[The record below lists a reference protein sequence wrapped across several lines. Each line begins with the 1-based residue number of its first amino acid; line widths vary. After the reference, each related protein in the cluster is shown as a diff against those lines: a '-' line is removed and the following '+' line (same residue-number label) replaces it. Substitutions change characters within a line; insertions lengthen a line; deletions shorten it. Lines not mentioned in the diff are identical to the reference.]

1 MMAVVQNFP
10 FAAIMLYLAGGVTCC
25 VLRPKASK
33 WVCLALNILVTVLMF
48 SVLVFTV
55 RSGES
60 YVYWMGHFPAP
71 WGNEIRIGPL
81 EALMGTAF
89 PLIMT
94 LTLLGGME
102 HIFEDVEPDKINLYF
117 TVVNLLMVSIQA
129 LVFTNDLFTAYVF
142 AEINTIAS
150 CALVML
156 KYKSGR
162 ALVATT
168 RYMIMSLL
176 GSGLFLLGMV
186 MLYSITGHLLMQPM
200 AAGIQELFASG
211 DYAFPLTVTVGLFS
225 VGMALKSALWP
236 FSAWLPDAHSSA
248 TAASS
253 GILSGL
259 VIKSY
264 IILLIKIF
272 YRILGPEEI
281 LSSGVTDVLFVFGI
295 GAMICGSFYALKEK
309 DIKRMLAYSSVAQVG
324 YIYAGIGLGTRAGM
338 LAACVQ
344 ILVHAATKPMLFCT
358 SGGLMSVSGG
368 SRRFEDLRGAG
379 RRDPLS
385 GIAFSVGALSMI
397 GIPLFAGFVT
407 KLFLT
412 RALLGIV
419 SWKLWAGLFA
429 LVFSTVLNA
438 LYYLPAVSLLFG
450 KRRDD
455 CFSGI
460 RASLCPSYLFA
471 IIVFIVLNLL
481 IGCFSGSV
489 TRIIETG
496 LSVLS

>member
-1 MMAVVQNFP
+1 
-10 FAAIMLYLAGGVTCC
+10 
-25 VLRPKASK
+25 
-33 WVCLALNILVTVLMF
+33 
-48 SVLVFTV
+48 
-55 RSGES
+55 
-60 YVYWMGHFPAP
+60 
-71 WGNEIRIGPL
+71 
-81 EALMGTAF
+81 
-89 PLIMT
+89 
-94 LTLLGGME
+94 
-102 HIFEDVEPDKINLYF
+102 
-117 TVVNLLMVSIQA
+117 
-129 LVFTNDLFTAYVF
+129 
-142 AEINTIAS
+142 
-150 CALVML
+150 
-156 KYKSGR
+156 
-162 ALVATT
+162 
-168 RYMIMSLL
+168 
-176 GSGLFLLGMV
+176 
-186 MLYSITGHLLMQPM
+186 MQPM

-281 LSSGVTDVLFVFGI
+281 LSSGITDVLFVFGI

-385 GIAFSVGALSMI
+385 GIAFGVGALSMI

-412 RALLGIV
+412 RALLSLV

-438 LYYLPAVSLLFG
+438 LYYLPAVSLLFA

-455 CFSGI
+455 RFSGI

-471 IIVFIVLNLL
+471 ILVFIVLNLL

>member
-1 MMAVVQNFP
+1 MALVQNFP

-25 VLRPKASK
+25 VLKPKASK
-33 WVCLALNILVTVLMF
+33 WVCLVLNMLVTGLMF
-48 SVLVFTV
+48 SVLLFTV
-55 RSGES
+55 HTGES

-89 PLIMT
+89 PLVMT

-102 HIFEDVEPDKINLYF
+102 HIFEDVEPEKVNLYF
-117 TVVNLLMVSIQA
+117 TVVSLLMVSMLA

-142 AEINTIAS
+142 VEINTIAS

-162 ALVATT
+162 ALIATT
-168 RYMIMSLL
+168 RYLIMSLH
-176 GSGLFLLGMV
+176 GSGLYLLGIII
-186 MLYSITGHLLMQPM
+186 LYSITGHLLMQPM
-200 AAGIQELFASG
+200 SARIQELFASG
-211 DYAFPLTVTVGLFS
+211 EYAFPLTVTIGLFS

-264 IILLIKIF
+264 IVLLIKIF
-272 YRILGPEEI
+272 YRVLGSEEI
-281 LSSGVTDVLFVFGI
+281 LSSGVTDVLFLFGV
-295 GAMICGSFYALKEK
+295 GAMVFGSFYALKEK
-309 DIKRMLAYSSVAQVG
+309 DIKRLLAYSSVAQVG
-324 YIYAGIGLGTRAGM
+324 YIYAGIGLGTKAGM
-338 LAACVQ
+338 IAACVQ

-358 SGGLMSVSGG
+358 SAGFMSVSGG

-385 GIAFSVGALSMI
+385 GIAFTVGALSMI

-407 KLFLT
+407 KLWLT
-412 RALLGIV
+412 RALLSRLG
-419 SWKLWAGLFA
+419 WKLWIGIAA
-429 LVFSTVLNA
+429 LVLSTVLNA
-438 LYYLPAVSLLFG
+438 LYYIPTVSLLFG
-450 KRRDD
+450 RRNDHRFDD
-455 CFSGI
+455 TK
-460 RASLCPSYLFA
+460 PQKDYSYLIA
-471 IIVFIVLNLL
+471 IVCFIVLNFLL
-481 IGCFSGSV
+481 GTCSEPV
-489 TRIIETG
+489 TGIIETG

>member
-33 WVCLALNILVTVLMF
+33 RVCLALNILVTALMF

-176 GSGLFLLGMV
+176 GSGLFLLGIV
-186 MLYSITGHLLMQPM
+186 ILYSITGHLLMQPM

-236 FSAWLPDAHSSA
+236 FR
-248 TAASS
+248 
-253 GILSGL
+253 
-259 VIKSY
+259 
-264 IILLIKIF
+264 LIKIF

-412 RALLGIV
+412 RALLSLV

-471 IIVFIVLNLL
+471 ILVFIVLNLL

>member
-176 GSGLFLLGMV
+176 GSGLFLLGIV
-186 MLYSITGHLLMQPM
+186 ILYSITGHLLMQPM
-200 AAGIQELFASG
+200 AAQ
-211 DYAFPLTVTVGLFS
+211 PL
-225 VGMALKSALWP
+225 
-236 FSAWLPDAHSSA
+236 
-248 TAASS
+248 
-253 GILSGL
+253 
-259 VIKSY
+259 
-264 IILLIKIF
+264 ILLTT
-272 YRILGPEEI
+272 P
-281 LSSGVTDVLFVFGI
+281 SNFVRKG
-295 GAMICGSFYALKEK
+295 
-309 DIKRMLAYSSVAQVG
+309 
-324 YIYAGIGLGTRAGM
+324 
-338 LAACVQ
+338 
-344 ILVHAATKPMLFCT
+344 
-358 SGGLMSVSGG
+358 
-368 SRRFEDLRGAG
+368 
-379 RRDPLS
+379 
-385 GIAFSVGALSMI
+385 AFSILWISRWNPRSLSYEAK
-397 GIPLFAGFVT
+397 P
-407 KLFLT
+407 
-412 RALLGIV
+412 
-419 SWKLWAGLFA
+419 
-429 LVFSTVLNA
+429 
-438 LYYLPAVSLLFG
+438 P
-450 KRRDD
+450 RRVP
-455 CFSGI
+455 
-460 RASLCPSYLFA
+460 RW
-471 IIVFIVLNLL
+471 
-481 IGCFSGSV
+481 
-489 TRIIETG
+489 EW
-496 LSVLS
+496 